1 MLSSSMMIGDSLCS
15 RRNDRCMGDYWMNI
29 LIMKLCLV
37 FLVIIAILW
46 MKRPLFFAISG
57 GLAAAVLLYGIRIT
71 DTLVIMGKSL
81 VSRDTVTVVLS
92 FYFITFLQRMLE
104 RRNRLK
110 QAEESLDGLFN
121 NRRINASAA
130 PAVIGLLPSAGAMTI
145 CAEIVKSSCEEY
157 LSDEDMTAVTSF
169 YRHIPECFLP
179 TYSSILIALAVSGIG
194 AGQFVL
200 AMLPLVAVLFFIGYI
215 FFLRKV
221 PRSTGRLM
229 ECGKGESAKLLVKSL
244 WSIIL
249 IVVLIIAFDI
259 PVYVATPLVVVLNM
273 FVDRLAPWEIK
284 PMFRTA
290 FEPIIIF
297 NTVLIM
303 MFKDIITYT
312 GVIHELPA
320 FFGGLPIPMPLVFAL
335 IFFFGTVISGSNA
348 IIPLCMPMAMAAMP
362 EGGLPLLVLLMSSAY
377 GAMQISPTHVCLFIA
392 AECFKVNIGDLVKRN
407 IPMILLFFAVTVAYT
422 AALGVF
428 S

>member
-1 MLSSSMMIGDSLCS
+1 
-15 RRNDRCMGDYWMNI
+15 MNI
-29 LIMKLCLV
+29 LILKLYLV

-46 MKRPLFFAISG
+46 MKRPLFLAISG
-57 GLAAAVLLYGIRIT
+57 GLAGAVLLYGIRLQ
-71 DTLVIMGKSL
+71 DALLIMGKSM
-81 VSRDTVTVVLS
+81 VGKDTITVVLS

-104 RRNRLK
+104 RRSRLK
-110 QAEESLDGLFN
+110 QAEESLNGLFN

-145 CAEIVKSSCEEY
+145 CAEIVRSSCEDY
-157 LSDEDMTAVTSF
+157 LSNEDMTAVASF

-194 AGQFVL
+194 AGEFVV
-200 AMLPLVAVLFFIGYI
+200 AMLPLVAALFFIGYL

-221 PRSTGRLM
+221 PKPTGMVSEGGR
-229 ECGKGESAKLLVKSL
+229 KAAAKMLLRSL

-249 IVVLIIAFDI
+249 IVALIIAFDI
-259 PVYVATPLVVVLNM
+259 PVYIATPLVAVLNV
-273 FVDRLAPWEIK
+273 FVDRLKPWEIK

-290 FEPIIIF
+290 FEPVIIF

-303 MFKDIITYT
+303 MFKDIITST
-312 GVIHELPA
+312 GVIHELPV

-335 IFFFGTVISGSNA
+335 IFFFGTIISGSNA

-362 EGGLPLLVLLMSSAY
+362 EGGVPLLVLLMSSAY
-377 GAMQISPTHVCLFIA
+377 AAMQISPTHVCLFIA
-392 AECFKVNIGDLVKRN
+392 AECFKVNMGDLVKRN
-407 IPMILLFFAVTVAYT
+407 TPMILLFFAVTLVYT

-428 S
+428 

>member
-1 MLSSSMMIGDSLCS
+1 
-15 RRNDRCMGDYWMNI
+15 MNI
-29 LIMKLCLV
+29 LIMKLCIV

-57 GLAAAVLLYGIRIT
+57 GLAAAVLLYGIHIT

-110 QAEESLDGLFN
+110 QAEESLNGLFN

-145 CAEIVKSSCEEY
+145 CAEIVRSSCGDY

-169 YRHIPECFLP
+169 YRHIPESFLP

-200 AMLPLVAVLFFIGYI
+200 AMLPLVAMLFLIGYI

-221 PRSTGRLM
+221 PKPTGRRP
-229 ECGKGESAKLLVKSL
+229 ECGKWESAKLLVKSL

-259 PVYVATPLVVVLNM
+259 PVYIATPLVVVLNV
-273 FVDRLAPWEIK
+273 FVDRLSPGEII

-290 FEPIIIF
+290 FEPVIIF
-297 NTVLIM
+297 NTILIM

-312 GVIHELPA
+312 GVIHELPV
-320 FFGGLPIPMPLVFAL
+320 FFGGLPIPLPLVFAL
-335 IFFFGTVISGSNA
+335 IFFFGTIISGSNA

-362 EGGLPLLVLLMSSAY
+362 EGGLPLLVLLMSCAY
-377 GAMQISPTHVCLFIA
+377 AAMQISPTHVCLFIA